1 MGMSQT
7 IGPKPR
13 TGASDLFANMR
24 QGSLDKTLLFLISPL
39 RAPRHGRGRK
49 GDIKK
54 GLLDWFIT
62 TVAQQYNT
70 IQISLF
76 FYFLLTSLEAEQWGF
91 PGRSASSDLYRV
103 IALLRSILTM
113 IPRGIT
119 FSYQ

>member
-1 MGMSQT
+1 M
-7 IGPKPR
+7 P
-13 TGASDLFANMR
+13 
-24 QGSLDKTLLFLISPL
+24 PL
-39 RAPRHGRGRK
+39 RAPRRRRGRK

-76 FYFLLTSLEAEQWGF
+76 YFYFLLTSLEAEQWGF